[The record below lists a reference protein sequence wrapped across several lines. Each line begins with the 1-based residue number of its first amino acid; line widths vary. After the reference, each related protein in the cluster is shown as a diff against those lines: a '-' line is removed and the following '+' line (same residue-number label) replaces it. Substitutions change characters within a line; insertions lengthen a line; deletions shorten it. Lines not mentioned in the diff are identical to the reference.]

1 MRLFSHI
8 FLNSFFKLKSVALKN
23 RLRVRWVR
31 SYRRD
36 QHQLQKTWKPSNSLK
51 HPLTI
56 PLREQFKLEFPI
68 NCELSNRS
76 NVNQFNPAIALHG
89 QSILVS
95 WRIGDNFTHPKANS
109 LGETLYASTGDLD
122 GIGIGEINV
131 DAIFVDPVISN
142 CRILIDPD
150 PDSERN
156 SKWNQAIH
164 DDVGFYTFEDPRFFP
179 DDPDFLL
186 VHVKYNQPKIQL
198 NGTFSLVS
206 VAILNCKTN
215 DLIIPNASDPSIMEK
230 NWVPIDSKSG
240 KFRLLRSTEPLV
252 MLQIDKETLETHEI
266 LLKSGVFSATHNGS
280 NLLLID
286 KRFYVRVVR
295 VRCNMEGLR
304 GVRLSIIVVHDLDFK
319 EISRTKPFIFRSF
332 GFEICNSIL
341 EYQNRIIFS
350 WGENDEHGYV
360 GSIDKTDFVHFLE
373 KEMDFGRID

>member
-1 MRLFSHI
+1 
-8 FLNSFFKLKSVALKN
+8 
-23 RLRVRWVR
+23 
-31 SYRRD
+31 
-36 QHQLQKTWKPSNSLK
+36 
-51 HPLTI
+51 
-56 PLREQFKLEFPI
+56 
-68 NCELSNRS
+68 
-76 NVNQFNPAIALHG
+76 
-89 QSILVS
+89 
-95 WRIGDNFTHPKANS
+95 
-109 LGETLYASTGDLD
+109 
-122 GIGIGEINV
+122 
-131 DAIFVDPVISN
+131 
-142 CRILIDPD
+142 
-150 PDSERN
+150 
-156 SKWNQAIH
+156 
-164 DDVGFYTFEDPRFFP
+164 
-179 DDPDFLL
+179 
-186 VHVKYNQPKIQL
+186 
-198 NGTFSLVS
+198 
-206 VAILNCKTN
+206 
-215 DLIIPNASDPSIMEK
+215 MEK

-304 GVRLSIIVVHDLDFK
+304 GVRLSIIVVHDLDFN